1 MRVISQA
8 GKTDVSYENFVF
20 SILNSSGG
28 NYGIVAVKNVT
39 EPPEVFL
46 NSLIATHSTEAKA
59 IKAME
64 MLREAYIGMPIVMQN
79 VDISDDVAKEFERL
93 KKCGIMAQVE
103 NQPPK
108 VDFINNVVFQ
118 FPQDDEIEV

>member
-1 MRVISQA
+1 MRVISQT
-8 GKTDVSYENFVF
+8 GKTDIPYEGFVF

-28 NYGIVAVKNVT
+28 NYGIVAVKNVA

-46 NSLIATHSTEAKA
+46 NSLIATYSTKEKA

-64 MLREAYIGMPIVMQN
+64 MLREAYVGMPVVMQN
-79 VDISDDVAKEFERL
+79 VDISEDIAKEFKRL
-93 KKCGIMAQVE
+93 KKCGVIVQTE
-103 NQPPK
+103 NQPSK

>member
-1 MRVISQA
+1 MRVISQT

-28 NYGIVAVKNVT
+28 NYGIVAVKNVA

-46 NSLIATHSTEAKA
+46 NSLIATYSTKAKA
-59 IKAME
+59 LKAME
-64 MLREAYIGMPIVMQN
+64 MLREAYIGMPIV
-79 VDISDDVAKEFERL
+79 I
-93 KKCGIMAQVE
+93 KKCGVMVQIK
-103 NQPPK
+103 NQPSK
-108 VDFINNVVFQ
+108 VDFINNAVFQ